1 MEKYLA
7 FKTGVVN
14 KDFENWT
21 IIGLYNI
28 ETSALPPLS
37 IENPKG
43 LTNPTEVSHL
53 GYQLQGFMLLG
64 LLPSHLFYYKTPRGR
79 YLP

>member
-28 ETSALPPLS
+28 ETSALPP
-37 IENPKG
+37 
-43 LTNPTEVSHL
+43 
-53 GYQLQGFMLLG
+53 FLL
-64 LLPSHLFYYKTPRGR
+64 KTLRVWQTQQR
-79 YLP
+79 